1 MLAVV
6 LDMVSLQR
14 QLGPEEEIQMLTKP
28 SPTTGEDIPH
38 GRMHTELVY
47 IDAIGLIYS
56 TNSSV
61 VSAAERIF
69 LAS

>member
-1 MLAVV
+1 
-6 LDMVSLQR
+6 
-14 QLGPEEEIQMLTKP
+14 MLTKP

-56 TNSSV
+56 TNSA
-61 VSAAERIF
+61 VSAAGRIF

>member
-1 MLAVV
+1 
-6 LDMVSLQR
+6 
-14 QLGPEEEIQMLTKP
+14 MLTKP

-38 GRMHTELVY
+38 GRMFIELVY

-56 TNSSV
+56 TNSA
-61 VSAAERIF
+61 VSAAGRIF